1 MRQATQPQRRIE
13 KAGGEGG
20 SDGGT
25 PKPDSASGASDSGQ
39 HRQFLGTPH
48 DAIPQVDLTCIDS
61 KRLPQGVTMNDV
73 NLFDTMYKEHCEVSI
88 RPFEVFKF
96 DLSHVFFK
104 LNKPCKKFNLYI
116 INQHISKCSF
126 TYITP
131 FYSGEKDILD
141 SWKIVLLLF
150 WLQIVQLCITW
161 FFWSKSPSISHVHS
175 SAPFVF
181 CRQYLIWLWIFILT
195 W

>member
-1 MRQATQPQRRIE
+1 MNQLVPDDTPVAMRQATQPQRRIV

-61 KRLPQGVTMNDV
+61 KSLPQGVTMNDV

-88 RPFEVFKF
+88 RPFWVVKF
-96 DLSHVFFK
+96 DLSHGFFQV
-104 LNKPCKKFNLYI
+104 KPCKKFNLYI
-116 INQHISKCSF
+116 INQHTSKYSF
-126 TYITP
+126 TYIAP
-131 FYSGEKDILD
+131 FYSGERGILD
-141 SWKIVLLLF
+141 S
-150 WLQIVQLCITW
+150 
-161 FFWSKSPSISHVHS
+161 
-175 SAPFVF
+175 
-181 CRQYLIWLWIFILT
+181 
-195 W
+195 

>member
-1 MRQATQPQRRIE
+1 MRQATQPQRRIV

-61 KRLPQGVTMNDV
+61 KSLPQGVTMNDV

-88 RPFEVFKF
+88 QPFWVAKSDLPYSLFQVRPDTKF
-96 DLSHVFFK
+96 S
-104 LNKPCKKFNLYI
+104 LYI
-116 INQHISKCSF
+116 LHYQS
-126 TYITP
+126 
-131 FYSGEKDILD
+131 
-141 SWKIVLLLF
+141 
-150 WLQIVQLCITW
+150 
-161 FFWSKSPSISHVHS
+161 
-175 SAPFVF
+175 
-181 CRQYLIWLWIFILT
+181 QYK
-195 W
+195 